1 MKNIR
6 TKYAVLSISVFL
18 TCLIATGTL
27 YADDSVVL
35 GTDNAEYDVRAVQ
48 EAVDKG
54 GTVLLKGMLNFGQ
67 KGRVNIKNDVEIIG
81 ETDITGRPITKI
93 MGGFWTFHSPLPST
107 ELPLPGP
114 KIKIKNIHLD
124 GATWTPMH
132 FPYTSGAEISGN
144 KITNVQPYAA
154 PMKWAGGDKMLRH
167 AGVILG
173 TRFAHTEKILPGAA
187 TGHLIFENNN
197 VDLKCKNPEITMGQG
212 AFIIWTWGAT
222 IEVKGNTIRNVS
234 RNAIE
239 SLDNY
244 LDKEGRGSVLI
255 AENNIVTP
263 KVGIPFPTPATPDGI
278 VVGWFLDM
286 SGGSDPNRNSKI
298 TVIRNFIQTN
308 GETSLGIVSLAD
320 GTAILGNRVEVKGGA
335 KSSGITQIGS
345 NAFIAR
351 NKIDGTGAI
360 ALQALAWKDIKANGN
375 TFAWND
381 VREFKASAADFLCVG
396 NQNTLVGTGCKV
408 DDKGK
413 GNRMLTN
420 Y

>member
-1 MKNIR
+1 
-6 TKYAVLSISVFL
+6 
-18 TCLIATGTL
+18 
-27 YADDSVVL
+27 
-35 GTDNAEYDVRAVQ
+35 
-48 EAVDKG
+48 
-54 GTVLLKGMLNFGQ
+54 
-67 KGRVNIKNDVEIIG
+67 
-81 ETDITGRPITKI
+81 
-93 MGGFWTFHSPLPST
+93 
-107 ELPLPGP
+107 
-114 KIKIKNIHLD
+114 
-124 GATWTPMH
+124 
-132 FPYTSGAEISGN
+132 
-144 KITNVQPYAA
+144 
-154 PMKWAGGDKMLRH
+154 MLRV
-167 AGVILG
+167 AGAILG
-173 TRFAHTEKILPGAA
+173 TRFAYTEKILPGAV
-187 TGHLIFENNN
+187 TGHLIFANNK
-197 VDLKCKNPEITMGQG
+197 VDLKCTNPEITLGQG

-239 SLDNY
+239 LLDNY
-244 LDKEGRGSVLI
+244 LDKDDRGSVLV

-263 KVGIPFPTPATPDGI
+263 KVGIPFPTPSTPDGI

-320 GTAILGNRVEVKGGA
+320 GAAILGNRVEVKGGA

-396 NQNTLVGTGCKV
+396 NKNTLVGTGYKV

-413 GNRMLTN
+413 GNIMLTN